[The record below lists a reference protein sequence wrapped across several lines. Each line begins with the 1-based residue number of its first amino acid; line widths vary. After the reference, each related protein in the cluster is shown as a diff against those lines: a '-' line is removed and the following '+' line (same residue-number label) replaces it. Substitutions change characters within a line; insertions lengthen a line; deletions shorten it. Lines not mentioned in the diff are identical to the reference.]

1 MIETNVKKGQ
11 EYELTIESLAYGG
24 KGIAK
29 VNGFVVF
36 VKNAIPG
43 QKVRALVYRK
53 RKGYAEAR
61 PLEVLEESP
70 YKIEAPCE
78 HFAYCGGC
86 TFQQLDYEEQL
97 NQKRRQV
104 EELFIRQAGI
114 EDFKVD
120 EVIGADEIYHYR
132 NKMEFSFSNR
142 RWILPGEAED
152 ADKDFALGL
161 HVPRRYDKILDIN
174 QCFIQPELGNDI
186 LNAVKS
192 KACELKLKP
201 YDVKTHNGFL
211 RHLVLRFGHNTGDVM
226 VNLVTSYENPEL
238 IQPLADTIH
247 EQFPQV
253 TTIINNINTKKADIA
268 YGEYETLLFGEPTIT
283 EKIGNLTFEISAN
296 SFFQTN
302 TLQGE
307 KLYKTALNGASLSGE
322 EIVYDLYCG
331 TGSISLFLAQE
342 AKEVHG
348 FEVIVSSIEDATRN
362 AISNGITNVYFHK
375 ANLDFFFRKAA
386 IKKDIPS
393 PDVIVI
399 DPPRAGMHKDMVTA
413 LPKFGAKRLVYI
425 SCNPTTQSRDI
436 AQLLEDGYKLKKL
449 TMVDMF
455 PHTPHIETVGVL
467 EKS

>member
-1 MIETNVKKGQ
+1 MIETSIKKGQ

-43 QKVRALVYRK
+43 QEIRALVYRK

-61 PLEVLEESP
+61 PLEVLKESIF
-70 YKIEAPCE
+70 KTDAPCE
-78 HFAYCGGC
+78 HFAFCGGC

-97 NQKRRQV
+97 NQKRQQV
-104 EELFIRQAGI
+104 EDLFIRQAGI

-120 EVIGADEIYHYR
+120 EVICADEIYHYR

-152 ADKDFALGL
+152 SDKDFALGL

-186 LNAVKS
+186 LNAVKR
-192 KACELKLKP
+192 KARELKLKP
-201 YDVKTHNGFL
+201 YDVKTHNGYL

-238 IQPLADTIH
+238 IQPLADHIH

-268 YGEYETLLFGEPTIT
+268 YGEYETLFYGEPTIKD
-283 EKIGNLTFEISAN
+283 KISDLTFEISAN

-302 TLQGE
+302 TKQGE
-307 KLYKTALNGASLSGE
+307 KLYESALNGADLTGE

-331 TGSISLFLAQE
+331 TGSISLFLAQK

-348 FEVIVSSIEDATRN
+348 FEVIVSSLEDATRN

-375 ANLDFFFRKAA
+375 ANLDFFF
-386 IKKDIPS
+386 KKGTDKKNIPN
-393 PDVIVI
+393 PDVIIV
-399 DPPRAGMHKDMVTA
+399 DPPRAGMHKDMVSA
-413 LPKFGAKRLVYI
+413 LTKFGAKRIVYI

-436 AQLLEDGYKLKKL
+436 ALLLENGFKLKKL
-449 TMVDMF
+449 AMVDMF

-467 EKS
+467 EKD